1 MQVEQVAETSFFKKT
16 FLIGKNSIHYWTV
29 LQQRVFSGLQCAFG
43 KLSTHQGPNGREKP
57 QSKRGI
63 WARRWIHMRLLE
75 ARWADGAV
83 DILLWELRKLTTIL
97 TGLEVLIP
105 TAQRR
110 AIDLLLGIDL
120 LLLKEA
126 VWKLLVVF
134 WLFVSHRGVSPVSD
148 FTVRKAFT
156 LIFTCKLQSSS
167 RKLWFMLQFWEF
179 LGLILF
185 SPILFSIYCPCPH
198 PDSSV
203 GKEFTCNAGDPG
215 SIPGSGR
222 STGERRDYPLP
233 YSWAYLVSQLVKNLP
248 AMKETWVR
256 FLGWEDPLKK
266 EKATH
271 SSILAWRI
279 PLTI

>member
-126 VWKLLVVF
+126 VWKLLVCEVRNKKQRLVSVNGF
-134 WLFVSHRGVSPVSD
+134 VIMNLEIIAKALSPSILWSQTYFLFHSLKDG
-148 FTVRKAFT
+148 A
-156 LIFTCKLQSSS
+156 LY
-167 RKLWFMLQFWEF
+167 F
-179 LGLILF
+179 LGLQNHCRWW
-185 SPILFSIYCPCPH
+185 PQPW
-198 PDSSV
+198 
-203 GKEFTCNAGDPG
+203 N
-215 SIPGSGR
+215 
-222 STGERRDYPLP
+222 
-233 YSWAYLVSQLVKNLP
+233 
-248 AMKETWVR
+248 
-256 FLGWEDPLKK
+256 
-266 EKATH
+266 
-271 SSILAWRI
+271 
-279 PLTI
+279 